1 MDNRKTGALIAETRK
16 ELHLTQKD
24 LAERLHVSIQAV
36 SKWERGL
43 SFPDVLLLEPLAE
56 LLGLSVSELLAGE
69 RNTPTQEQP
78 VPEQPPQ
85 EQLVPE
91 RLVQESI
98 RISTAQL
105 GGRIQKWRKRF
116 LSTAALLC
124 AIFLLLGGFYL
135 YRHTKLLPRNETTL
149 SQQEPSAETLATA
162 VASGGDVVLYD
173 LVYADN
179 ITGEALQLEL
189 WTAEGLA
196 KTWPLFAAHGDDPRT
211 RPRHETIALSA
222 GVDFG
227 RDGAPDTFRYGAAL
241 HSGIFGTVD
250 GIHYGPELT
259 RLVYERMMLMTG
271 RRISVDIETGA
282 VTPLTDDPGDAPQTD
297 MPAGTDEP
305 QAAEPAGPAGCGYT
319 AGMNILTRPIF
330 RVMCAGLLAG
340 AIVGCG
346 NKGPLVLPA
355 KPPVTETVP
364 VDDADTGNDPVEQ
377 FGQLC
382 LFARA
387 QTAEDFLVATPDQAD
402 DVAIAPFAF
411 PDECEHHAA
420 PVRFAHALADEAALD
435 QALR

>member
-1 MDNRKTGALIAETRK
+1 MDNQKTGALIAETRK

-24 LAERLHVSIQAV
+24 LAEQLHVSIQAV

-69 RNTPTQEQP
+69 CKPPTQKQT
-78 VPEQPPQ
+78 VPEQPTR

-124 AIFLLLGGFYL
+124 AFLLLLGGFYL

-149 SQQEPSAETLATA
+149 CQQEPSAETLATA
-162 VASGGDVVLYD
+162 VAFGGDVVLYD
-173 LVYADN
+173 LVYADS
-179 ITGEALQLEL
+179 ITGESLQLEL
-189 WTAEGLA
+189 WTTERLA

-241 HSGIFGTVD
+241 HSGILHGTLTDIPYLSAGFSASFLEDRVEV
-250 GIHYGPELT
+250 HPEYGVVLACFNLDTTMQGQLRTAPCL
-259 RLVYERMMLMTG
+259 
-271 RRISVDIETGA
+271 GA
-282 VTPLTDDPGDAPQTD
+282 V
-297 MPAGTDEP
+297 E
-305 QAAEPAGPAGCGYT
+305 
-319 AGMNILTRPIF
+319 
-330 RVMCAGLLAG
+330 
-340 AIVGCG
+340 
-346 NKGPLVLPA
+346 
-355 KPPVTETVP
+355 KPTVP
-364 VDDADTGNDPVEQ
+364 E
-377 FGQLC
+377 GQ
-382 LFARA
+382 
-387 QTAEDFLVATPDQAD
+387 AT
-402 DVAIAPFAF
+402 
-411 PDECEHHAA
+411 
-420 PVRFAHALADEAALD
+420 LL
-435 QALR
+435 LRLKYEYE